1 MSLILP
7 LILPLVKSLGVTHFV
22 AGGITSLYGA
32 IQLFSSPAVGRWSD
46 VAGRRPVM
54 MVCLIATALSYLVL
68 GATQSLLVII
78 IGRAIA
84 GLFKHSQT
92 VCRAL
97 LADITSPEER
107 SQTFGTF
114 NAASSIGFIIGPMLG
129 GHISELEDGFKVV
142 CNLGASLFL
151 INFVLCW
158 MFIPEVRVK
167 QFKLSK
173 KSYKSDGSGRSFA
186 FVKDIDWHIFWDIF
200 LIRFFLS
207 FSSLVYR
214 SNFSLLIN
222 QNFGA
227 SPVVIG
233 YLISFQGIISAVAGF
248 FTGQVSKIYRDSQQE
263 LYHGSIL
270 MTLALLGLTVAPSLS
285 LLLLCLIPLCISTA
299 VIRVSGS
306 AVTISRCEP
315 SQIGS
320 VTGFGQSISSVARM
334 VTPMVAGVTQEISVY
349 GPGVMGTISAGVGAA
364 LVGYMQHKTKL
375 KPE

>member
-1 MSLILP
+1 MNVSRIHRLVYIIGFLDLLGVSLILP

-129 GHISELEDGFKVV
+129 
-142 CNLGASLFL
+142 
-151 INFVLCW
+151 VLCW